1 MCFWAELY
9 SFLVALAASKL
20 SSKQKCYG
28 GRRRRLCLRHHPQR
42 RRRGRKISTS
52 SSPRKALAVYK
63 LIEMKL
69 FCSATRSSGKNVKC
83 HLFEAIRF
91 RPLNMFDI
99 YYDRGCLRRT

>member
-69 FCSATRSSGKNVKC
+69 FCSATRSSGLLQ
-83 HLFEAIRF
+83 H
-91 RPLNMFDI
+91 
-99 YYDRGCLRRT
+99 GCIPHFLCFNND

>member
-20 SSKQKCYG
+20 SSKQKYCG
-28 GRRRRLCLRHHPQR
+28 GRRRLCLQHHPKR

-52 SSPRKALAVYK
+52 SSPRE

-69 FCSATRSSGKNVKC
+69 FCSTTRSSGK
-83 HLFEAIRF
+83 HLLFEIEMQVEVKRSNSGF
-91 RPLNMFDI
+91 HDPEL
-99 YYDRGCLRRT
+99 

>member
-20 SSKQKCYG
+20 SSKQKYYG

-52 SSPRKALAVYK
+52 SSPRKDLAVYK

-69 FCSATRSSGKNVKC
+69 FCSATRSSEKNVKC

-91 RPLNMFDI
+91 RPFNMFDI
-99 YYDRGCLRRT
+99 YYDRGRLRRT

>member
-20 SSKQKCYG
+20 SSKQKYYG
-28 GRRRRLCLRHHPQR
+28 GRRRRRLCLQHHPKR
-42 RRRGRKISTS
+42 RRRGLKISTS

-69 FCSATRSSGKNVKC
+69 FCSTTRSSG
-83 HLFEAIRF
+83 
-91 RPLNMFDI
+91 
-99 YYDRGCLRRT
+99 